1 MAKLFWLNN
10 LTENIVAYIT
20 EASGF
25 ARKLLS
31 KKTKG
36 WFKLKLLSQI
46 AIILIISYIGDTV
59 SKLLS
64 LPIPGNVLGMAI
76 LLACLGAG
84 VIKVEMVDRVS
95 KLMLDNLSFFFIPVT
110 VGLITLMDLLHGKWL
125 AIVIIC
131 LFSTVVTMVSTGLTV
146 QLLGRKLNK

>member
-1 MAKLFWLNN
+1 M
-10 LTENIVAYIT
+10 
-20 EASGF
+20 
-25 ARKLLS
+25 
-31 KKTKG
+31 
-36 WFKLKLLSQI
+36 KLLSQI

-59 SKLLS
+59 SNLLS